1 MLIGKRANNNLSKS
15 TKRDSIIATF
25 IERNIP
31 SLTGATESSHTHQ
44 RYIELKETEKKML
57 KLFCSMKSRKVE
69 SQK

>member
-44 RYIELKETEKKML
+44 RYIELKETEKK
-57 KLFCSMKSRKVE
+57 C
-69 SQK
+69 

>member
-31 SLTGATESSHTHQ
+31 SLTGATESSTCPYTSKIY
-44 RYIELKETEKKML
+44 RVKRNRKKNAKAFL
-57 KLFCSMKSRKVE
+57 QHEV
-69 SQK
+69 